1 MKKNI
6 VLFSLIS
13 FSAILID
20 PFVNVKPVYSH
31 SGYSRFN
38 CKDIA
43 GSSAACFERK
53 GKWKHSNCVTKG
65 LNRYGHYHDSG
76 TRKGEKKRCK

>member
-20 PFVNVKPVYSH
+20 PVVNVKPVYSH
-31 SGYSRFN
+31 SGYSKFN

-43 GSSAACFERK
+43 GSGADCFNRG
-53 GKWKHSNCVTKG
+53 GKWKHANCVTKG
-65 LNRYGHYHDSG
+65 LFRDGHYHDSG
-76 TRKGEKKRCK
+76 TSKGEKKKC

>member
-13 FSAILID
+13 FSVILID

-31 SGYSRFN
+31 KGYSKFN
-38 CKDIA
+38 CKEIA
-43 GSSAACFERK
+43 GRNAECFSR
-53 GKWKHSNCVTKG
+53 GGGYKHSNCVTKG
-65 LNRYGHYHDSG
+65 LFRDGHYHDPN
-76 TRKGEKKRCK
+76 TRKGEKKKC